1 MPSYDYVVLAVG
13 LTVALMIGAIAG
25 AGIGY
30 ITGLQNAQV
39 SELMKDAAP
48 KDAATNTYD
57 MQPMVKPAPTPE
69 PTPTPEPSKTYVTCG
84 EYFKVVDKWKTP
96 SGSFVKLDDNRT
108 VLLVPQFTTTDYKG
122 IPITYGDDYGNIIV
136 GDYAKPTP
144 STYDYFAGLIRG
156 RTFKLNPVSEAESGY
171 CDACEVVK

>member
-1 MPSYDYVVLAVG
+1 MPSYDHVALAVG

-39 SELMKDAAP
+39 ADLMKDAAP
-48 KDAATNTYD
+48 KDATSNTYD
-57 MQPMVKPAPTPE
+57 MQPIVKPLPTPE
-69 PTPTPEPSKTYVTCG
+69 PTPTPEPIHTYVTCG
-84 EYFKVVDKWKTP
+84 EYSKVVDKWKTP
-96 SGSFVKLDDNRT
+96 SGSFVKLDNNRT
-108 VLLVPQFTTTDYKG
+108 VLLAPQFTTINYKG
-122 IPITYGDDYGNIIV
+122 NPITYGDDYGNITI

-144 STYDYFAGLIRG
+144 STYDYFAGLIGG

-171 CDACEVVK
+171 RDACEVVK